1 MTTHSRLRVP
11 VVAVCNG
18 FRSVP
23 QRAMWTH
30 RWPYT
35 ITRLLQAA
43 KPQDELIE
51 FVGGHDL
58 RPRTAL
64 DRGEDPDQSRGY
76 FFRLR
81 M

>member
-1 MTTHSRLRVP
+1 
-11 VVAVCNG
+11 
-18 FRSVP
+18 
-23 QRAMWTH
+23 MWTH

-64 DRGEDPDQSRGY
+64 DRGEDPDQPRGY